1 MNTKMWIAGMRPKT
15 LPASIAPVLVGAALA
30 WNQAADLRWRCAV
43 GLDADEAARTCG
55 DPLQA
60 SGITAG
66 WFWGAFVG
74 CLIVALALQVAVNF
88 ANDYS
93 DGVRGVD
100 AGRTLDSRSAVSPSA
115 GRGPTP
121 PSSEGGEVPVSLSS
135 EGGPAQGGA
144 PGRLVASGV
153 PPKRVLAA
161 AGIAAGVAC
170 VVGLVVIIAGGRWG
184 LLVVGVASLL
194 AGWFYTGGKHPYGY
208 RGWGEVF
215 VFLFF
220 GPVAV
225 AGTQYAILGSLGL
238 SARLTPAAVAAGLNA
253 AVLLL
258 VNNIRDIPSD
268 RESGKRTYASRV
280 GLGKATVT
288 LYVLLA
294 LSVIVSLSAF
304 GALPMRWGG
313 VTVPSVVV
321 AVPLAFAAVP
331 AWFVHRMDYRRALST
346 AGLFTL
352 VSALAWCAAL
362 IGHGLWMGAW

>member
-1 MNTKMWIAGMRPKT
+1 MRPKT

-30 WNQAADLRWRCAV
+30 WNQAAELRWRCAV
-43 GLDADEAARTCG
+43 GLGADEAARTCG

-60 SGITAG
+60 AGITSG
-66 WFWGAFVG
+66 WFWWAFVG
-74 CLIVALALQVAVNF
+74 CLVVALALQVAVNF

-93 DGVRGVD
+93 DGVRGTD
-100 AGRTLDSRSAVSPSA
+100 AGRGMGASSGDALSEVSPSDVSPSV
-115 GRGPTP
+115 GQRPTP
-121 PSSEGGEVPVSLSS
+121 PSSEGGDMSASLLS
-135 EGGPAQGGA
+135 GGGHGAAPA
-144 PGRLVASGV
+144 RLVASGV
-153 PPKRVLAA
+153 APKRVLAA

-184 LLVVGVASLL
+184 LLAVGVASLI

-220 GPVAV
+220 GPIAV
-225 AGTQYAILGSLGL
+225 AGTQYAILGELGL

-288 LYVLLA
+288 LYALLA
-294 LSVIVSLSAF
+294 LSVIVSIHAF
-304 GALPMRWGG
+304 GSLPMRWGG
-313 VTVPSVVV
+313 VAVPSVVV
-321 AVPLAFAAVP
+321 AVPLAFATVP
-331 AWFVHRMDYRRALST
+331 AWFVHRMDYRRALSA

-362 IGHGLWMGAW
+362 IGHSMWMAAW

>member
-43 GLDADEAARTCG
+43 GLGADEAARTCG
-55 DPLQA
+55 DPLQVA
-60 SGITAG
+60 GITAG

-74 CLIVALALQVAVNF
+74 CLVVALALQVAVNF
-88 ANDYS
+88 VNDYS

-100 AGRTLDSRSAVSPSA
+100 AGRSMAVSSAVSPSA
-115 GRGPTP
+115 GRRPTP
-121 PSSEGGEVPVSLSS
+121 PSSEGGNR
-135 EGGPAQGGA
+135 AA

-153 PPKRVLAA
+153 APKRVLAA

-184 LLVVGVASLL
+184 LLAVGVASLI

-238 SARLTPAAVAAGLNA
+238 SARLTPAAVVAGLNA

-288 LYVLLA
+288 LYVLLV
-294 LSVIVSLSAF
+294 LSVIVSLNAF

-331 AWFVHRMDYRRALST
+331 AWFVHRMDYRRALFT